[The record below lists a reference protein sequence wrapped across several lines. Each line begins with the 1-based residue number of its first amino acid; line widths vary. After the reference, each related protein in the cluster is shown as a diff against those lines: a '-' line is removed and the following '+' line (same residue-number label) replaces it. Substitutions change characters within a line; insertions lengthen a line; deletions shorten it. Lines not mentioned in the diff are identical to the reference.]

1 MSFWE
6 IFWAYKTILAEHGIE
21 GFSIFSLTHIV
32 WLVIL
37 TASIIVYGLTY
48 KRGDEKRR
56 DNLRKAIA
64 VFLILFEI
72 LKLSVIAL
80 TDAPVKNFVPL
91 EICSFAEYAILFDAL
106 WPKNRFFKP
115 LLFFEFYPA
124 AVIALLLPTVTAYP
138 GYNFYAIHQFLF
150 HGGIVA
156 YIAARCA
163 AGDINRRYSGLW
175 LTVLTIVITLFPV
188 YCLDKTFGTN
198 HMFLTYHSNNPALK
212 MIWNLTGGEGG
223 IPYVIGLAGFVILV
237 IHVWYAGWLIADI
250 IAKKKR
256 KIRG

>member
-6 IFWAYKTILAEHGIE
+6 IFWAYKTILTEHGIE

-56 DNLRKAIA
+56 DNLRKGAA

-72 LKLSVIAL
+72 LKLSEIAL
-80 TDAPVKNFVPL
+80 TDVPVKNFVPL
-91 EICSFAEYAILFDAL
+91 EICSFAEYAI
-106 WPKNRFFKP
+106 
-115 LLFFEFYPA
+115 
-124 AVIALLLPTVTAYP
+124 
-138 GYNFYAIHQFLF
+138 HQFLF
-150 HGGIVA
+150 HGAIVA

-223 IPYVIGLAGFVILV
+223 IPYVIGLAGFVVLV
-237 IHVWYAGWLIADI
+237 MHIWYAGWLIADLI
-250 IAKKKR
+250 SKKK
-256 KIRG
+256 KNRGLLWTINCRNQWKAQLN